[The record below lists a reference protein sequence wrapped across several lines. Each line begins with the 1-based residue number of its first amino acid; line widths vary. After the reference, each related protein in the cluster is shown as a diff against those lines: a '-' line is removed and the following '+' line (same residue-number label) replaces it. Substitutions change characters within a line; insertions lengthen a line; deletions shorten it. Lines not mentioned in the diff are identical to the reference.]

1 MDFPYAEIEEKIQYR
16 FQNRELLRTA
26 FVHSTYAH
34 QYGGADNERMEY
46 LGDSVLQ
53 LIVTHWQYETQST
66 ATEGELTKE
75 RQKLVCEDALWDAV
89 CYLGIDGYL
98 LSAGRKDNIGR
109 KTISS
114 LFETVTAAIY
124 LDGGYDAAK
133 EFVLRHG
140 LLQEIHQTK
149 NPKGALQEFLQS
161 RGKDL
166 PIYVCKKEGKDN
178 APTFFCQVTC
188 DTHTAKGSG
197 KNKRAAEQEAAAR
210 LLETLEEE
218 ERKACLLAKKK
229 RKK

>member
-1 MDFPYAEIEEKIQYR
+1 MAFPYAEIEKRIQYC
-16 FQNRELLRTA
+16 FHDKELLYTA

-34 QYGGADNERMEY
+34 QHGGVDNERMEY
-46 LGDSVLQ
+46 LGDAVLQ
-53 LIVTHWQYETQST
+53 LIVTHWQYETQRT

-89 CYLGIDGYL
+89 RYLEIEQYL
-98 LSAGRKDNIGR
+98 LASGRNDNIGR

-124 LDGGYDAAK
+124 LDGGYEAAK

-161 RGKDL
+161 RGKAL
-166 PIYVCKKEGKDN
+166 PVYVCEKEGKDN
-178 APTFFCQVTC
+178 APTFFCKVAC

-197 KNKRAAEQEAAAR
+197 KSKRAAEQEAAAR
-210 LLETLEEE
+210 LLEVLEEE
-218 ERKACLLAKKK
+218 EREAYFPKK